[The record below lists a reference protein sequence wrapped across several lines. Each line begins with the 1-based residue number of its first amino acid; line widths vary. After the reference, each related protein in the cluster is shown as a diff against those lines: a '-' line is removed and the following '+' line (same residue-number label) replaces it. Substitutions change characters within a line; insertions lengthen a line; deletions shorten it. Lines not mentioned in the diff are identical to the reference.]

1 MNETITYSRIILAG
15 IKNIPVQGKYVADN
29 LPVIIILVTFIVA
42 IVILSLFVVYYRRRL
57 NSTRESLVRYINIYL
72 QVKDF
77 VPVDERPVVNKMK
90 DPVTPDEFIQ
100 IINRMLKRMMLL
112 PLFLLLVLPLS
123 AQSQTEEADS
133 VYEFRFV
140 PKRNSFFVPY
150 KNNQSELQRLSLFVE
165 QYRQEITDG
174 RLPLY
179 VDGYCNSTSDEAE
192 NLAIARLRSNRVK
205 SELISRDGMR
215 EEYFI
220 TRNHA
225 TDGDYV
231 TVRIFF
237 PTAPKEAAKET
248 AVQPEVKEVLTVAEP
263 VAENRQTE
271 SAVAVSESVAQPIH
285 EDKAKAASYT
295 FALRANLL
303 RWATLTPDLG
313 IEWRINR
320 HIGILVNGSWT
331 SWSWD
336 NKNRRYA
343 LWEVAPEIRYY
354 IGKEKRGYIGAIY
367 KVGEFNYKFS
377 GTGKQGDLMGGG
389 ITGGYQWKLN
399 RALALDFNLGI
410 GCIHTDYDKYEVID
424 GVRVRCGNESK
435 NWWGPVSAGVTL
447 MWNLF

>member
-1 MNETITYSRIILAG
+1 
-15 IKNIPVQGKYVADN
+15 
-29 LPVIIILVTFIVA
+29 
-42 IVILSLFVVYYRRRL
+42 
-57 NSTRESLVRYINIYL
+57 
-72 QVKDF
+72 
-77 VPVDERPVVNKMK
+77 
-90 DPVTPDEFIQ
+90 
-100 IINRMLKRMMLL
+100 MLKFWTLL
-112 PLFLLLVLPLS
+112 SVSLLLVLPLS

-248 AVQPEVKEVLTVAEP
+248 TVQPEVKEVPTVAEP

-271 SAVAVSESVAQPIH
+271 SAVTVSENAAPQI

-354 IGKEKRGYIGAIY
+354 IDKEKRGYIGAMY

-377 GTGKQGDLMGGG
+377 TVGKQGDLTGGG

-399 RALALDFNLGI
+399 RALALDFHLGI
-410 GCIHTDYDKYEVID
+410 GCIHADYDKYEVID
-424 GVRVRCGNESK
+424 GVRVRCGNGSK

-447 MWNLF
+447 IWKLF

>member
-77 VPVDERPVVNKMK
+77 VPVDERPVVNRMK

-150 KNNQSELQRLSLFVE
+150 KNNLSELKRLSLFVE

-225 TDGDYV
+225 EGGDYV
-231 TVRIFF
+231 RVRIRLPKAQPTRITE
-237 PTAPKEAAKET
+237 PTAEREEK
-248 AVQPEVKEVLTVAEP
+248 EVKAVAEP

-271 SAVAVSESVAQPIH
+271 SAVTVSENAAPQI
-285 EDKAKAASYT
+285 EDKAKAAPYT

-320 HIGILVNGSWT
+320 IGILVNDSWT

-354 IGKEKRGYIGAIY
+354 IGKEKRGFIGAIY

-377 GTGKQGDLMGGG
+377 TVGKQGDLTGGG

-399 RALALDFNLGI
+399 RALALDFHLGI
-410 GCIHTDYDKYEVID
+410 GCIHADYDKYEVID
-424 GVRVRCGNESK
+424 GVRVRCGNGSK

-447 MWNLF
+447 IWKLF